1 MAVCKPVKGQVRR
14 VCIGD
19 LDRVITLQTRSLTAS
34 LTATD
39 ASETFVDDPGEVFAM
54 IKTVSGEV
62 FFDGVD
68 PERAVTHHFYIYFD
82 ETITSEIWVLFNNER
97 FDVLSTEDL
106 DERHEFML
114 LRATNRGVS
123 TQLAIDA

>member
-1 MAVCKPVKGQVRR
+1 MAECIPIKGQIRR

-19 LDRVITLQTRSLTAS
+19 LDRLITLQTRNLTAS

-39 ASETFVDDPGEVFAM
+39 ASELFVDTPGNVFAM
-54 IKTVSGEV
+54 IKTVSGET
-62 FFDGVD
+62 FFDDVGT
-68 PERAVTHHFYIYFD
+68 ERDVTHHFYIYFD
-82 ETITSEIWVLFNNER
+82 ETITSEIWILFNNER
-97 FDVLSTEDL
+97 FDVLSSEDL

-123 TQLAIDA
+123 TQVATDA